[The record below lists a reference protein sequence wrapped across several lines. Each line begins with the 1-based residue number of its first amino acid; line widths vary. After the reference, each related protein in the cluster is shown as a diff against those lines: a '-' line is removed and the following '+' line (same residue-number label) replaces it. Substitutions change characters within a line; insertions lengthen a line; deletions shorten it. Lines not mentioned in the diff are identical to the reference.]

1 MKKHW
6 KYWLMGTICAMAVP
20 VNAQM
25 TLVKKQKPVA
35 RICVIG
41 ETEADKQ
48 AATLLQDFV
57 GRISHANLPIV
68 NGEKPRKGD
77 VVIGE
82 AHPDAGEDGF
92 LLKTEGDKLYIRTGG
107 DKGSI
112 YGVVTL
118 LEQYLGVSYFAKDV

>member
-6 KYWLMGTICAMAVP
+6 KYLLLGAMYAMSVP
-20 VNAQM
+20 LNAQI

-35 RICVIG
+35 RICVVG

-57 GRISHANLPIV
+57 GRISQANLPIV
-68 NGEKPRKGD
+68 DNEKPRKGD

-82 AHPDAGEDGF
+82 MHADAGEDGF
-92 LLKTEGDKLYIRTGG
+92 LLKTEDDKLYIRTGG

-112 YGVVTL
+112 
-118 LEQYLGVSYFAKDV
+118 